1 LRGATSPS
9 NGCVFIKDV
18 RNARMS
24 GDADEVMTT
33 EAGVGRTPGH
43 VAVVSHMGE
52 MRPDNEM
59 LADMVSMFC
68 VDKGMS
74 VTSYVCVDG
83 VSPELAFLA
92 SHAPSQTKHYM
103 KQMVASTERLT
114 RISADVLFL
123 LSHGFRRQSKERTPS
138 RLDFYG
144 GMNVSV
150 LGSRIER
157 EEALEIWS
165 CSSFTSYTDQKEPV
179 TYEKPEHGVTL
190 SQVVDWTKLVMLL
203 CCRGREILQ
212 EYEYEKKSE
221 DRPDFVLFDSKEQI
235 YDISIN
241 VFLALLIYYI
251 DADAS
256 KDVATHALVKRNVCR
271 VIALVQYYTEQDNAV
286 ARFWQCLQDTR
297 CVSVT
302 ENKFQIRW
310 CIANF
315 DLTDEEPKDVMRDLQ
330 SLALVMW
337 HGGVDGGPGHI
348 ARLHCRSPRATLL
361 DYIDPGRARPSQ
373 AGARASAL
381 RAGDEVE
388 LLLLQLKGLF
398 SDRKL

>member
-1 LRGATSPS
+1 
-9 NGCVFIKDV
+9 
-18 RNARMS
+18 MS

-33 EAGVGRTPGH
+33 EAGVARTPGH

-59 LADMVSMFC
+59 LADMVSMFF

-83 VSPELAFLA
+83 VCPELAFLA
-92 SHAPSQTKHYM
+92 SHAHSQTKHYM
-103 KQMVASTERLT
+103 KKMVASTERLT

-123 LSHGFRRQSKERTPS
+123 LCHGFRRQSKERTPS

-157 EEALEIWS
+157 VGALEIWS
-165 CSSFTSYTDQKEPV
+165 CSSFTSYTDQKESV

-212 EYEYEKKSE
+212 EYQHEKRSE

-241 VFLALLIYYI
+241 VFLSLLIYYI

-271 VIALVQYYTEQDNAV
+271 VIALVQYYTQFSTTALFWEQLQNMRCISV
-286 ARFWQCLQDTR
+286 AG
-297 CVSVT
+297 
-302 ENKFQIRW
+302 NKFQIRW
-310 CIANF
+310 CIADF

-337 HGGVDGGPGHI
+337 HGDVDGGPGHN
-348 ARLHCRSPRATLL
+348 ARYDCSTEREILL
-361 DYIDPGRARPSQ
+361 NYIDPGRARPSQ